1 MSFSDPRLKRLLR
14 LGREMSVTLELRSL
28 LHAVLNAAIDL
39 TASETASVLEYD
51 EAGRVLRFVAL
62 PRQHRKNLEGMI
74 VPLEGSL
81 AGMALRERQPVSV
94 NDVAQSLEHFKGSD
108 ELSGYVTRSVLAVP
122 LLAGDRPVGVL
133 EVVNK
138 RGQANYN
145 GDDATILESLA
156 SQLALAFENDSLRRQ
171 VAGIR
176 EDAARLDRMKGNF
189 IAITSHELRTP
200 LGLILGHST
209 FLREIVGVEYREQ
222 LDTIIR
228 SATRLKEIIESM
240 TSVDNVQNGTS
251 VVQRR
256 AVSVRKILQEQIQRI
271 QPELAPKNLNLRADV
286 SQHDLMVEGDAEKIG
301 SALSNLLKNAVTFT
315 NPGGHVFVVAE
326 QLPGY
331 VKVSVIDNGIGIPAK
346 DLPHIFERFYQVE
359 SHLTRK
365 HGGMGL
371 GLSVARMMAEMHGGS
386 LSVESVEG
394 KGSNFT
400 LLLPL
405 DSSQAQAAGKVF
417 VE

>member
-28 LHAVLNAAIDL
+28 LHAALNAAIDL

-256 AVSVRKILQEQIQRI
+256 AVSVRKILQEQIQLI

-301 SALSNLLKNAVTFT
+301 SAISSLLKNAVTFT
-315 NPGGHVFVVAE
+315 NPGGHVFVIAE

>member
-1 MSFSDPRLKRLLR
+1 
-14 LGREMSVTLELRSL
+14 
-28 LHAVLNAAIDL
+28 
-39 TASETASVLEYD
+39 
-51 EAGRVLRFVAL
+51 
-62 PRQHRKNLEGMI
+62 
-74 VPLEGSL
+74 
-81 AGMALRERQPVSV
+81 
-94 NDVAQSLEHFKGSD
+94 
-108 ELSGYVTRSVLAVP
+108 
-122 LLAGDRPVGVL
+122 L